1 MNKEKLI
8 FFGSI
13 GVVVLIMVIYGVSVY
28 SKKDTSSGSAAA
40 DFTIPDLVEKDQ
52 VKEDYNNR
60 LKKANAYQEPEVKK
74 DLSKTAD
81 FKTYQSEPRKVV
93 ENKYNSEDQVA
104 KPATQKQYPIKAK
117 EEIPVETKSE
127 APQKKEEDT
136 GGFGI
141 IVSDRSSGKKP
152 TSGSQAKNGG
162 FTAAMLEEDTKIK
175 NQSSVVF
182 FLLEDVSIDGKVFK
196 KNAILYGKA
205 SEYGNV
211 FDINIYQIMNTDGVV
226 SSVNSLIVFDEKYS
240 RGLPY
245 EGNLNESVREGV
257 GQTTNE
263 TSSAISSGIASGTGI
278 GIAANA
284 VDNTIRAMTRKKEP
298 IISLYKGYK
307 VFIKKE

>member
-8 FFGSI
+8 FFGAI
-13 GVVVLIMVIYGVSVY
+13 GVIILLMVIYGVSVY
-28 SKKDTSSGSAAA
+28 SKKDTSSGSATA
-40 DFTIPDLVEKDQ
+40 DFTVPDLVEKDLA
-52 VKEDYNNR
+52 KEEYNNR
-60 LKKANAYQEPEVKK
+60 LKKANSYQEPEAKP
-74 DLSKTAD
+74 DLSKTAN

-93 ENKYNSEDQVA
+93 EKESSSEDQVK
-104 KPATQKQYPIKAK
+104 KPVTQKQEPKKAK
-117 EEIPVETKSE
+117 EDTETKSE
-127 APQKKEEDT
+127 VPQKKEEDT

-141 IVSDRSSGKKP
+141 IVSERSSGKKS
-152 TSGSQAKNGG
+152 TSGSQSKNGE

-182 FLLEDVSIDGKVFK
+182 FLLEDLSIDGKVFK

-240 RGLPY
+240 RGLAY

-263 TSSAISSGIASGTGI
+263 TSSAISSGIAAGTGV

-298 IISLYKGYK
+298 IISLYKGYR

>member
-1 MNKEKLI
+1 MNKEKVI
-8 FFGSI
+8 FFGAI

-28 SKKDTSSGSAAA
+28 SKKGGTPASA
-40 DFTIPDLVEKDQ
+40 DFTIPPLVEKEKT
-52 VKEDYNNR
+52 KEEYNNR
-60 LKKANAYQEPEVKK
+60 LKKANAYQEPEVKQ
-74 DLSKTAD
+74 DLSKTAN
-81 FKTYQSEPRKVV
+81 FKTYSSEPKKVT
-93 ENKYNSEDQVA
+93 EKKTTSNAPDA
-104 KPATQKQYPIKAK
+104 KPVKQKQEAPSVK
-117 EEIPVETKSE
+117 EEAPTETKSE
-127 APQKKEEDT
+127 SLQEKKEDQ

-141 IVSDRSSGKKP
+141 VVSERSPGKKS
-152 TSGSQAKNGG
+152 TSGTPTKNGG
-162 FTAAMLEEDTKIK
+162 FTAAILEEDTRIK

-182 FLLEDVSIDGKVFK
+182 FLLEDLLADGTVFK

-205 SEYGNV
+205 TENNNV

-226 SSVNSLIVFDEKYS
+226 SSVNSLTVFDEKYS

-263 TSSAISSGIASGTGI
+263 TSSAISSGIASGTGV

-298 IISLYKGYK
+298 IISLYKGYR

>member
-8 FFGSI
+8 FFGAI

-28 SKKDTSSGSAAA
+28 SKKDPSSGSAAA
-40 DFTIPDLVEKDQ
+40 DFTVPDLVEKDLA
-52 VKEDYNNR
+52 KEEYNNR
-60 LKKANAYQEPEVKK
+60 LKKANSYQEPEAKP
-74 DLSKTAD
+74 DLSKTAN

-93 ENKYNSEDQVA
+93 EKESSTEDQVK
-104 KPATQKQYPIKAK
+104 KPVTQKQEPPKAK
-117 EEIPVETKSE
+117 EDTETKSE
-127 APQKKEEDT
+127 ASQKKEEDP

-141 IVSDRSSGKKP
+141 IVSERSSGKKS

-182 FLLEDVSIDGKVFK
+182 FLLEDLSIDGKVFK

-240 RGLPY
+240 RGLAY

-263 TSSAISSGIASGTGI
+263 TSSAISSGIAAGTGV

-298 IISLYKGYK
+298 IISLYKGYR

>member
-8 FFGSI
+8 FFGAI

-28 SKKDTSSGSAAA
+28 SKKDPSSGSAAA
-40 DFTIPDLVEKDQ
+40 DFTVPDLVEKDLA
-52 VKEDYNNR
+52 KEQYNNR
-60 LKKANAYQEPEVKK
+60 LKKANSYQEPEAKP
-74 DLSKTAD
+74 DLSKTAN

-93 ENKYNSEDQVA
+93 ENESSTEEQVTR
-104 KPATQKQYPIKAK
+104 PVTQKQGTKKAK
-117 EEIPVETKSE
+117 EDTETKSE

-141 IVSDRSSGKKP
+141 IVSERSAGKKS

-182 FLLEDVSIDGKVFK
+182 FLLEDLAIDGKVFK

-211 FDINIYQIMNTDGVV
+211 FDINIYQIMNTDGEV

-240 RGLPY
+240 RGLAY

-263 TSSAISSGIASGTGI
+263 TSSSISSKIGTTGV

-284 VDNTIRAMTRKKEP
+284 VDNTIKAMTRKKEAT
-298 IISLYKGYK
+298 INLYKGYK

>member
-8 FFGSI
+8 FFGAI
-13 GVVVLIMVIYGVSVY
+13 GVIILLMVIYGVSVY
-28 SKKDTSSGSAAA
+28 SQKDTSSGSAAA
-40 DFTIPDLVEKDQ
+40 DFTVPLLVEKDQ

-60 LKKANAYQEPEVKK
+60 LKKANAYQEPQEKQ
-74 DLSKTAD
+74 DLSMTAN
-81 FKTYQSEPRKVV
+81 FKTYQSEPRKIV
-93 ENKYNSEDQVA
+93 EKKPNTEDQVA
-104 KPATQKQYPIKAK
+104 KPVPQKQEPKKAK
-117 EEIPVETKSE
+117 EEILAETRSE
-127 APQKKEEDT
+127 APQKKEQDT

-141 IVSDRSSGKKP
+141 IVSERSSGKEFI
-152 TSGSQAKNGG
+152 SDSQTKNGG
-162 FTAAMLEEDTKIK
+162 FIAAMLEEDTIIK

-182 FLLEDVSIDGKVFK
+182 FLLEDLAIDGKVFK

-211 FDINIYQIMNTDGVV
+211 FDINIYQIMNTDGIV

-245 EGNLNESVREGV
+245 EGNFNESVREGAS
-257 GQTTNE
+257 QTTNE
-263 TSSAISSGIASGTGI
+263 TSSAISSGIAAGTGV

-298 IISLYKGYK
+298 IISLYKGYR

>member
-8 FFGSI
+8 FFGAI

-40 DFTIPDLVEKDQ
+40 DFSVPDLVEKDKT
-52 VKEDYNNR
+52 KEEYNNR
-60 LKKANAYQEPEVKK
+60 LKKANSYQEPEVKQ

-93 ENKYNSEDQVA
+93 KKKSNTEDQVT
-104 KPATQKQYPIKAK
+104 KPVTQKQEHIKAK
-117 EEIPVETKSE
+117 EEILAETKSE
-127 APQKKEEDT
+127 ASQKTEEDT

-141 IVSDRSSGKKP
+141 IVSERSSEKKS
-152 TSGSQAKNGG
+152 TSGSQVKNGG

-182 FLLEDVSIDGKVFK
+182 FLLEDLVVDGKVFK

-205 SEYGNV
+205 IENNNV
-211 FDINIYQIMNTDGVV
+211 FDVNIYQVMNTDGNVL
-226 SSVNSLIVFDEKYS
+226 SVNGLIVYDEKYS

-245 EGNLNESVREGV
+245 EGNLNESVKEGMS
-257 GQTTNE
+257 QTTNE
-263 TSSAISSGIASGTGI
+263 TSSSVSSKIGTTGV

-284 VDNTIRAMTRKKEP
+284 VDNTIKAMTRKKEP
-298 IISLYKGYK
+298 TINLYKGYK

>member
-8 FFGSI
+8 FFGAIS
-13 GVVVLIMVIYGVSVY
+13 VVVLIMVIYGVSVY
-28 SKKDTSSGSAAA
+28 SKKDLSTGSAAA

-52 VKEDYNNR
+52 VREDYNNR
-60 LKKANAYQEPEVKK
+60 LKKANTYQEPEVKQ
-74 DLSKTAD
+74 DISKTAD
-81 FKTYQSEPRKVV
+81 FKTYQSELRKVV
-93 ENKYNSEDQVA
+93 EKKSNTEDQVIN
-104 KPATQKQYPIKAK
+104 PVTQKQDPIIAK
-117 EEIPVETKSE
+117 EEKLAETRNE

-141 IVSDRSSGKKP
+141 VISERSSGKK
-152 TSGSQAKNGG
+152 SAYGSQAKNDG
-162 FTAAMLEEDTKIK
+162 FTAAMLEEDTKIR

-182 FLLEDVSIDGKVFK
+182 FLLEDLSIDGKVFK

-211 FDINIYQIMNTDGVV
+211 FDINIYQIMNTDGIV

-240 RGLPY
+240 RGLAY
-245 EGNLNESVREGV
+245 EGNLHESVREGAS
-257 GQTTNE
+257 QTTNE
-263 TSSAISSGIASGTGI
+263 TSSAISSGIAAGTGV

>member
-8 FFGSI
+8 FFGAI
-13 GVVVLIMVIYGVSVY
+13 IVVVLIMVIYGVSVY
-28 SKKDTSSGSAAA
+28 SKKDLFPVSAAN
-40 DFTIPDLVEKDQ
+40 DFTVPDLVEKDKT
-52 VKEDYNNR
+52 KEEYNNR
-60 LKKANAYQEPEVKK
+60 LKKANAYQEPEAKA
-74 DLSKTAD
+74 DLSKTAN
-81 FKTYQSEPRKVV
+81 FKTFQSEPRKVV
-93 ENKYNSEDQVA
+93 EMKPNAEDHLT
-104 KPATQKQYPIKAK
+104 KPVTQKHDPIIAK
-117 EEIPVETKSE
+117 EEKLAEIRNE

-141 IVSDRSSGKKP
+141 IVSERSSGKKSA
-152 TSGSQAKNGG
+152 SGSQAKNVG
-162 FTAAMLEEDTKIK
+162 FTAAMLEEDTKIR

-182 FLLEDVSIDGKVFK
+182 FLLEDLIIEGKVFK

-226 SSVNSLIVFDEKYS
+226 SSENSLIVFDEKYS
-240 RGLPY
+240 RGLAY
-245 EGNLNESVREGV
+245 EGNLNESVREGAS
-257 GQTTNE
+257 QTTNE
-263 TSSAISSGIASGTGI
+263 TTSAISSGIATGTGL

>member
-8 FFGSI
+8 FFGAI
-13 GVVVLIMVIYGVSVY
+13 GVVILIMVIYGVSVY
-28 SKKDTSSGSAAA
+28 SKKDPSSGSTAV

-60 LKKANAYQEPEVKK
+60 LKKANSYQELEAKP

-81 FKTYQSEPRKVV
+81 FKTYQSEPHRVV
-93 ENKYNSEDQVA
+93 ELKPKAEDQVI
-104 KPATQKQYPIKAK
+104 KPVTQKQDPLKAK
-117 EEIPVETKSE
+117 EEILAETRSE
-127 APQKKEEDT
+127 SPEKKEEDT

-141 IVSDRSSGKKP
+141 IVSEKSSGKKS
-152 TSGSQAKNGG
+152 TSGSQSKNGG

-182 FLLEDVSIDGKVFK
+182 FLLEDLSIDGKVFK

-205 SEYGNV
+205 SEFGNV

-263 TSSAISSGIASGTGI
+263 TSSAITSGIAAGTGV

-298 IISLYKGYK
+298 IVSLYKGYK

>member
-8 FFGSI
+8 FFGAI

-40 DFTIPDLVEKDQ
+40 DFTVPDLVEKDLA
-52 VKEDYNNR
+52 KEEYNNR
-60 LKKANAYQEPEVKK
+60 LKKANSYQEPEAKP
-74 DLSKTAD
+74 DLSKTAN

-93 ENKYNSEDQVA
+93 EKESSTEDQVK
-104 KPATQKQYPIKAK
+104 KPVTQKQEPTKAK
-117 EEIPVETKSE
+117 EDTETKSE
-127 APQKKEEDT
+127 ASQKKEEDP

-141 IVSDRSSGKKP
+141 IVSERSSGKKS

-182 FLLEDVSIDGKVFK
+182 FLLEDLSIDGKVFK

-240 RGLPY
+240 RGLAY

-263 TSSAISSGIASGTGI
+263 TSSAISSGIAAGTGV

-298 IISLYKGYK
+298 IISLYKGYR